1 MLVCQFFCVSYI
13 TNKAPADKLVVL
25 DIEITFA
32 LMVKHNATVRKG
44 LERVHFAL
52 FGLFRAMIVFMAIT
66 SSECRMMAYGAN
78 YALGFCVRNNLCP
91 NLLI

>member
-13 TNKAPADKLVVL
+13 NNKAPADKLVVL

-52 FGLFRAMIVFMAIT
+52 FGLFRVMIVLPRV
-66 SSECRMMAYGAN
+66 SVG
-78 YALGFCVRNNLCP
+78 
-91 NLLI
+91 